1 MSSSISEIPSSS
13 LSICV
18 YCAARNSDNP
28 AYEQA
33 AIQVG
38 HWMGKNNIRL
48 VYGGGNTGLMGA
60 VANAV
65 LDAGGQVYG
74 IIPERLM
81 NIEMGHKGLTEL
93 KVVQTMHERKQAMIE
108 ASDAFL
114 TLPGGIGTFE
124 EFFEAWTWR
133 QLAYHHNPV
142 GLLNVKG
149 YYDGLLQ
156 FAQSCINNNFM
167 NQNQM
172 EMLIIE
178 NDVNTMMEKLHDQMR
193 TSKSDYAFNG
203 I

>member
-1 MSSSISEIPSSS
+1 MSSYTPKPDSST

-18 YCAARNSDNP
+18 YCAARSSDNP

-33 AIQVG
+33 ATQVG
-38 HWMGKNNIRL
+38 HWMGENNIRL

-65 LDAGGQVYG
+65 LEAGGKAYG

-142 GLLNVKG
+142 GLLNVEG

-156 FAQSCINNNFM
+156 FAKSCINTNFM
-167 NQNQM
+167 NQNQI

-178 NDVNTMMEKLHDQMR
+178 NNVSSMMEKLHQQML
-193 TSKSDYAFNG
+193 TSKSDYTFNG